1 MCELFALS
9 SDKPANVTFSLGVFG
24 ERGGRLGPH
33 RDGWGITWRM
43 AFLPSEVMSFKRGRR
58 VG

>member
-24 ERGGRLGPH
+24 ERIVLSMTLPLG
-33 RDGWGITWRM
+33 
-43 AFLPSEVMSFKRGRR
+43 EVVVFKRGRR
-58 VG
+58 V